1 MPKIIKKRI
10 LKKTHTEEEEL
21 KETVEDIR
29 EKLKERQR
37 TLVYA
42 IGIFFI
48 AAISIVAFT
57 VYQKTSSTKAL
68 ELEFEAYKLFHGD
81 NQTSFISPS
90 ERYQKALDLFKKSYE
105 TKKRP
110 NTLLYMA
117 NCNYELGNY
126 DEAIKNLNNLV
137 NKFSDPKMVSLSYY
151 KMALAYSKKGDID
164 NALAS
169 FEKNL
174 NIKNGTLQDIA
185 LLEAGKLLELAGK
198 HEDAKSKYRE
208 LINKFTKSELLNEAK
223 MRLGE

>member
-10 LKKTHTEEEEL
+10 VKKAHTEEEEL

-48 AAISIVAFT
+48 AVISIVAFI

-81 NQTSFISPS
+81 DQTSFIAPS

-105 TKKRP
+105 TKKKP
-110 NTLLYMA
+110 ATLLYMA
-117 NCNYELGNY
+117 NSNYEIGNY
-126 DEAIKNLNNLV
+126 DEAIKNLNTLV
-137 NKFSDPKMVSLSYY
+137 NKFSEPKIVSLSYY
-151 KMALAYSKKGDID
+151 KMAMAYLKKGDTD

-169 FEKNL
+169 L
-174 NIKNGTLQDIA
+174 NAILSIKNGTLQDIA
-185 LLEAGKLLELAGK
+185 LLEAGKILELTGK
-198 HEDAKSKYRE
+198 SEEAKSKYRE
-208 LINKFTKSELLNEAK
+208 LMDKFPKSELLNEAK